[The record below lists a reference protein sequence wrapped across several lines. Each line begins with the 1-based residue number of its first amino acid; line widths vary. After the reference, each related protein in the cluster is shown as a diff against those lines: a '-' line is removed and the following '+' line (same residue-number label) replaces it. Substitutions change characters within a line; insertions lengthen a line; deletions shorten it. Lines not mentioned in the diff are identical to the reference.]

1 MIAVVLDVLIAAALV
16 TGSFFV
22 VTGTLGLLRLPDF
35 FSRIHAAGMTDTL
48 GVGLILLGLS
58 VEAGWS
64 SPSVRLMLVLLM
76 LWFTTPVANHALAKA
91 AIQDGVPP
99 MTSDR
104 SGEAA
109 GAGEEEPPSH
119 S

>member
-1 MIAVVLDVLIAAALV
+1 MGAVLDILIATALV

-22 VTGTLGLLRLPDF
+22 VTGTFGLLRLPDF

-48 GVGLILLGLS
+48 GVGLILLGLGL
-58 VEAGWS
+58 EAGWS
-64 SPSVRLMLVLLM
+64 SPTVRLILVLLM

-91 AIQDGVPP
+91 AVQDGVMPR
-99 MTSDR
+99 TADR
-104 SGEAA
+104 A
-109 GAGEEEPPSH
+109 GDTPRTRKEEPPSH